1 MVIRMNIYTEQELR
15 EIFFGALDLF
25 NERLDSDITRDNTV
39 LALFA
44 PDNGLMV
51 YEQFCC
57 RHFS

>member
-1 MVIRMNIYTEQELR
+1 MNIYTELELR
-15 EIFFGALDLF
+15 EIFCGAMDLF

-51 YEQFCC
+51 YEQFC
-57 RHFS
+57 RGHFS